1 MADHVKRSPEGK
13 EFKVAQL
20 DLSSERD
27 GVIGAC
33 DMCHQPE
40 YKSHA
45 YHTLLCLMVKTLQEQ
60 VRELESR
67 MDAHDEIARRESE

>member
-1 MADHVKRSPEGK
+1 VADLVKRSSEGK
-13 EFKVAQL
+13 EFEVAQA
-20 DLSSERD
+20 DLSSARD

-67 MDAHDEIARRESE
+67 VNANDERRESE